1 MTFEEKSTW
10 VSVVVSVLAV
20 GAYFTFVL
28 RQMSS
33 VPVVEI
39 AYQWPML
46 VSVGAMVL
54 MTIVGTIL
62 MSIGTAISASL
73 AGRASVNDMDRKDER
88 DDQINS
94 RGELV
99 GYYFSSAGILGVLAL
114 AMLRYDQ
121 FWIANALYLTLVAG
135 GLLSAAAKLVAYRRG
150 F

>member
-54 MTIVGTIL
+54 MTIVGT
-62 MSIGTAISASL
+62 ASL